1 MAPQDSFIDEDD
13 DTCPLCVEEF
23 DLSDKNFQPCPCGY
37 QICQFCFNNIK
48 NNINGL
54 CPACRR
60 PYDEKTIKW
69 KVVTP
74 EEVAQFKANVQ
85 KNAKKKAEIRQKEAQ
100 KREVES
106 LNRKH
111 LAGLRVVQ
119 KNLVYVVGLS
129 PSIREDELLQTLR
142 GEKYFGQYG
151 KIIKI
156 VVSKS
161 KQNESSQNAGSLGV
175 YVTFAS
181 KQDAERC
188 ITAVNGSSNGDRIL
202 RAQLGT
208 TKYCSAY
215 LRNEVCTNKQCMFL
229 HEPGDNDDSYSR
241 QDLSSINS
249 VNSQRPLPSKASS
262 SRTPAAPPIQQGQPL
277 AAATQPMAR
286 EASKDGS
293 DSGDGPALPSTANWA
308 NRGVQQQRSRRG
320 SHATSGAAP
329 SPAISNAIPSTTEAV
344 EEETPELVEDH
355 EESFGEASPIEALEP
370 TSLIETVSHPLK
382 ETLGFEL
389 LKSINSDVL
398 SWDGPKIHEDD
409 LASFPP
415 LFDDH
420 GGEKRRL
427 MREQQQEEE
436 RLHIEQESQA
446 DIQSVPEPVEEQEP
460 ESGSL
465 QLGGEP
471 EDNGREINQPPGFQ
485 RRQSSQLPIQRGA
498 TGGPFGPSLGQ
509 QQNYPQNI
517 GNLSSVNGRS
527 LTPLQQ
533 SQLSMFKLPSGVPST
548 FMDHV
553 SSPGGLGNPLNQ
565 NSALFQQQGHNRQ
578 SSRYSFAQDGAAGPS
593 SIKPSANTKMMQQQ
607 ASMMPS
613 SNHPQQGFQS
623 FNSSIPAPP
632 GLSGLKSNTP
642 PIGGGMF
649 GQGHGFGNSMG
660 GASAFGG
667 VNKENGNDMLREML
681 RGRPSAGGNQGLDT
695 SKREYMFPNF
705 LHQQFPSASSTPA
718 PASGL
723 LASLYGPQTGA
734 FHDFGQK
741 QKKKGKKHRHANTSS
756 SGGGGLVDLAD
767 PSILQARMQHQQ
779 QSNAGVGQGL
789 FGGQAQEDSTF
800 DDESIT
806 HNVDT
811 LVSDSTPCNLPMDY
825 GDMSRE
831 VSRSNTPAFPPGL
844 PNPHGH
850 PAPAVREDSIGKPSK
865 ILPAVAPFTPSR
877 QSSMS
882 YAPRVATPLA
892 MSQPSTPSPVKS
904 KVLPITVTDAPA
916 SQVHTKQEFMGLAT
930 TSGMSK
936 EIVAQGSTSASIIS
950 TTPLLS
956 TAVPPATQRN
966 LSTEEFPA
974 LGAQKET
981 KPPASRKVSKPLAS
995 SSKAPST
1002 PKVSNSQ
1009 KTSKASENK
1018 VTPAVLTIPNSTKP
1032 VPKLVCPETPGKIAP
1047 SASDFPSLPA
1057 SKTYKSIKVTS
1068 TIKTEVPPMASPAPT
1083 SATST
1088 APYAMHFGRQFSNSE
1103 VPDTPSEQDNA
1114 SLMSASA
1121 SRASSPAPS
1130 RSGQPR
1136 APKLNTAKKNKLKL
1150 EKKEKALEAQMAA
1163 AAESKRTDEEQAPVL
1178 GRKTK
1183 QKKEK
1188 TNVSSATS
1196 ASTPAP
1202 TVPSRPTSPPVIIA
1216 REESKPLEP
1225 VVPEKPTLFGSDK
1238 TVNKSDTKAKN
1249 KTKAQ
1254 QPTPP
1259 EPPRAPIVEDD
1270 EVAEK
1275 LTAPTSAALIQQLQS
1290 EGSISNIAE
1299 HPIFKPPIGISNEKK
1314 REKDITA
1321 ALSDPTS
1328 KFQVTPEERAVLN
1341 LGKPVHKIFSGS
1353 IRIMY
1358 TPNGDC
1364 VRNLSAEEEER
1375 FLELQAR
1382 LAADSGPT
1390 AFVSAKH
1397 ASTGFNLIGGRAVP
1411 NGPPSYFPSTLG
1423 SNTSPFDAVS
1433 KIQRDEA
1440 LNYINQFV
1448 IPSLSNNAQLEKALS
1463 ANALSVDMLQ
1473 GSDPSSWGSLS
1484 GNSPDNLQ
1492 DFPYGSSPID
1502 GSILDT
1508 GIENMTATHI
1518 DRGTQ
1523 SQNVPLLDEKES
1535 ESAMQI
1541 AKKETQ
1547 ELEKR
1552 LLAVIKKNRKMLLM
1566 GH

>member
-1 MAPQDSFIDEDD
+1 MAPQDSFIDEDE

-161 KQNESSQNAGSLGV
+161 KQNESAQNAGSLGV

-181 KQDAERC
+181 KLDAERC

-249 VNSQRPLPSKASS
+249 VNSQRPLPPKASS
-262 SRTPAAPPIQQGQPL
+262 SRTQAQAAPPIQQAQPL
-277 AAATQPMAR
+277 AAAAPPMAR

-320 SHATSGAAP
+320 SHATSAAAP

-344 EEETPELVEDH
+344 EEETPELVEDQ
-355 EESFGEASPIEALEP
+355 EESSGEASPIEAPESSP
-370 TSLIETVSHPLK
+370 LIEDVSHPV
-382 ETLGFEL
+382 EEHLGAEL
-389 LKSINSDVL
+389 LRSINSDVL

-436 RLHIEQESQA
+436 RLHMEQESQA
-446 DIQSVPEPVEEQEP
+446 DVQSVPEPVEEQEP

-485 RRQSSQLPIQRGA
+485 RRQSSQLPIQRGSTA
-498 TGGPFGPSLGQ
+498 GPFGPSLGQ

-517 GNLSSVNGRS
+517 SNLSSINGRS

-533 SQLSMFKLPSGVPST
+533 SQLSMFKSPSGVPSS
-548 FMDHV
+548 FMDHNP
-553 SSPGGLGNPLNQ
+553 SPGGLGNPLNQ
-565 NSALFQQQGHNRQ
+565 NTALFQQQGHNRQ
-578 SSRYSFAQDGAAGPS
+578 ASRYSFATDGAAGPS
-593 SIKPSANTKMMQQQ
+593 SIKPSANSKMMQQQ
-607 ASMMPS
+607 ASMMPPS
-613 SNHPQQGFQS
+613 SHPQQGFQS

-642 PIGGGMF
+642 PIAGGMF

-660 GASAFGG
+660 GGSAFGNT
-667 VNKENGNDMLREML
+667 NKENSNEMLREML

-718 PASGL
+718 PASNL

-789 FGGQAQEDSTF
+789 FGGQAQGGY
-800 DDESIT
+800 
-806 HNVDT
+806 N
-811 LVSDSTPCNLPMDY
+811 PNLMY
-825 GDMSRE
+825 GGG
-831 VSRSNTPAFPPGL
+831 AGFP
-844 PNPHGH
+844 
-850 PAPAVREDSIGKPSK
+850 
-865 ILPAVAPFTPSR
+865 
-877 QSSMS
+877 
-882 YAPRVATPLA
+882 
-892 MSQPSTPSPVKS
+892 
-904 KVLPITVTDAPA
+904 
-916 SQVHTKQEFMGLAT
+916 
-930 TSGMSK
+930 
-936 EIVAQGSTSASIIS
+936 
-950 TTPLLS
+950 
-956 TAVPPATQRN
+956 
-966 LSTEEFPA
+966 
-974 LGAQKET
+974 
-981 KPPASRKVSKPLAS
+981 
-995 SSKAPST
+995 
-1002 PKVSNSQ
+1002 
-1009 KTSKASENK
+1009 
-1018 VTPAVLTIPNSTKP
+1018 
-1032 VPKLVCPETPGKIAP
+1032 
-1047 SASDFPSLPA
+1047 
-1057 SKTYKSIKVTS
+1057 
-1068 TIKTEVPPMASPAPT
+1068 
-1083 SATST
+1083 
-1088 APYAMHFGRQFSNSE
+1088 GR
-1103 VPDTPSEQDNA
+1103 
-1114 SLMSASA
+1114 
-1121 SRASSPAPS
+1121 
-1130 RSGQPR
+1130 
-1136 APKLNTAKKNKLKL
+1136 
-1150 EKKEKALEAQMAA
+1150 
-1163 AAESKRTDEEQAPVL
+1163 
-1178 GRKTK
+1178 
-1183 QKKEK
+1183 
-1188 TNVSSATS
+1188 
-1196 ASTPAP
+1196 
-1202 TVPSRPTSPPVIIA
+1202 
-1216 REESKPLEP
+1216 
-1225 VVPEKPTLFGSDK
+1225 
-1238 TVNKSDTKAKN
+1238 
-1249 KTKAQ
+1249 
-1254 QPTPP
+1254 
-1259 EPPRAPIVEDD
+1259 
-1270 EVAEK
+1270 
-1275 LTAPTSAALIQQLQS
+1275 
-1290 EGSISNIAE
+1290 
-1299 HPIFKPPIGISNEKK
+1299 
-1314 REKDITA
+1314 
-1321 ALSDPTS
+1321 
-1328 KFQVTPEERAVLN
+1328 
-1341 LGKPVHKIFSGS
+1341 
-1353 IRIMY
+1353 
-1358 TPNGDC
+1358 
-1364 VRNLSAEEEER
+1364 
-1375 FLELQAR
+1375 
-1382 LAADSGPT
+1382 
-1390 AFVSAKH
+1390 
-1397 ASTGFNLIGGRAVP
+1397 
-1411 NGPPSYFPSTLG
+1411 
-1423 SNTSPFDAVS
+1423 
-1433 KIQRDEA
+1433 
-1440 LNYINQFV
+1440 
-1448 IPSLSNNAQLEKALS
+1448 
-1463 ANALSVDMLQ
+1463 
-1473 GSDPSSWGSLS
+1473 W
-1484 GNSPDNLQ
+1484 
-1492 DFPYGSSPID
+1492 
-1502 GSILDT
+1502 
-1508 GIENMTATHI
+1508 
-1518 DRGTQ
+1518 
-1523 SQNVPLLDEKES
+1523 
-1535 ESAMQI
+1535 
-1541 AKKETQ
+1541 
-1547 ELEKR
+1547 
-1552 LLAVIKKNRKMLLM
+1552 
-1566 GH
+1566 

>member
-161 KQNESSQNAGSLGV
+161 KQNESAQNAGSLGV

-188 ITAVNGSSNGDRIL
+188 ITAVNGSPNGDRIL

-262 SRTPAAPPIQQGQPL
+262 SRTQAQAAPPIQQAQPL

-320 SHATSGAAP
+320 SHATSGAEP

-344 EEETPELVEDH
+344 EEETPELVEDQ
-355 EESFGEASPIEALEP
+355 EESSGEASPIEASEP
-370 TSLIETVSHPLK
+370 SPLIEEVSHPLK

-389 LKSINSDVL
+389 LRSINSDVL
-398 SWDGPKIHEDD
+398 NWDGPKIHEDD
-409 LASFPP
+409 LASFPL

-436 RLHIEQESQA
+436 RLHMEQESQA
-446 DIQSVPEPVEEQEP
+446 DVQSVPEPVEEQEP

-509 QQNYPQNI
+509 QNYPQNI

-533 SQLSMFKLPSGVPST
+533 SQLSMFKSPSGVPSS
-548 FMDHV
+548 FIDHV
-553 SSPGGLGNPLNQ
+553 SSTSGLGNPLHQ

-607 ASMMPS
+607 ASMMPPS
-613 SNHPQQGFQS
+613 SHPQQGFQP

-660 GASAFGG
+660 GGSAFGG
-667 VNKENGNDMLREML
+667 VSKDNSNEMLREML

-695 SKREYMFPNF
+695 SK
-705 LHQQFPSASSTPA
+705 L
-718 PASGL
+718 
-723 LASLYGPQTGA
+723 
-734 FHDFGQK
+734 
-741 QKKKGKKHRHANTSS
+741 
-756 SGGGGLVDLAD
+756 DLAD

-811 LVSDSTPCNLPMDY
+811 LVSDSTPFSLPMNY

-850 PAPAVREDSIGKPSK
+850 PAPAVREEPIGKPSK
-865 ILPAVAPFTPSR
+865 VLPAVVPFTPSR

-882 YAPRVATPLA
+882 YAPRVATPLT
-892 MSQPSTPSPVKS
+892 MSQPSTPSPIKS
-904 KVLPITVTDAPA
+904 KALSIAVPDAPA
-916 SQVHTKQEFMGLAT
+916 SQTQAKQEVISAAS
-930 TSGMSK
+930 SGMSK
-936 EIVAQGSTSASIIS
+936 EIAPQASTPASIVP

-956 TAVPPATQRN
+956 ASVTPATQRN

-981 KPPASRKVSKPLAS
+981 KPPVSRKVSKALAP

-1002 PKVSNSQ
+1002 PKISNSQ
-1009 KTSKASENK
+1009 KSAKASEKK
-1018 VTPAVLTIPNSTKP
+1018 VAPAILTIPTSTKP
-1032 VPKLVCPETPGKIAP
+1032 VPKMVGPPETPNKTTP
-1047 SASDFPSLPA
+1047 STSDFPSLPA

-1068 TIKTEVPPMASPAPT
+1068 TSKTEVPPMGSPAPT
-1083 SATST
+1083 SATSA
-1088 APYAMHFGRQFSNSE
+1088 APYTMHFGRQFSSSE
-1103 VPDTPSEQDNA
+1103 IPDTPSEQDNA

-1188 TNVSSATS
+1188 TNASSVTI

-1202 TVPSRPTSPPVIIA
+1202 SRPESPPAIIA
-1216 REESKPLEP
+1216 REESKPSEP
-1225 VVPEKPTLFGSDK
+1225 IVPEKPTSRGSDK
-1238 TVNKSDTKAKN
+1238 LVGKGDTKAKN
-1249 KTKAQ
+1249 KSKAQ
-1254 QPTPP
+1254 QPTPPP
-1259 EPPRAPIVEDD
+1259 EPPRAPIVEDE

-1275 LTAPTSAALIQQLQS
+1275 LTAPTSATLVQQLQS
-1290 EGSISNIAE
+1290 EGSIPNIAE
-1299 HPIFKPPIGISNEKK
+1299 HPIFKIPIGLGNEKK
-1314 REKDITA
+1314 RERDTA

-1328 KFQVTPEERAVLN
+1328 KLQVTPEERAILN
-1341 LGKPVHKIFSGS
+1341 SGKPVHKIVSGS

-1364 VRNLSAEEEER
+1364 VRNLNAEEEER

-1382 LAADSGPT
+1382 LAAEAGPT

-1397 ASTGFNLIGGRAVP
+1397 ASTGFNLVGGRAVP
-1411 NGPPSYFPSTLG
+1411 NGPPSYFPSTLA
-1423 SNTSPFDAVS
+1423 SNSTPLDAVS

-1463 ANALSVDMLQ
+1463 ANSLSVDMLQ

-1492 DFPYGSSPID
+1492 DFPYGSD
-1502 GSILDT
+1502 GSILDA

-1518 DRGTQ
+1518 DRGPQ

-1535 ESAMQI
+1535 ESALQI